1 MVQQTAIHE
10 QGCKLIV
17 SAPLSRPNKGIIFF
31 DRMQVRIFSVL
42 VNKYLTR
49 SPYSR
54 KVGPQQF
61 PLRMWGRVS
70 ARRAQRM
77 SQRNPRDRPERHR
90 TMGKRLGQVSCLL
103 VERSGRDGEEHHRED
118 HRGEAI
124 CRWPAR
130 SLLLLFAGFRGSEE
144 PSDDI
149 PNTGRPTRPQVH
161 RISINP
167 PPIDTVGS
175 RHRL

>member
-1 MVQQTAIHE
+1 MVQQMAIHE

-17 SAPLSRPNKGIIFF
+17 SAPLSCPNERIIFF
-31 DRMQVRIFSVL
+31 DRIQVGIFFVL

-49 SPYSR
+49 NSYSW

-61 PLRMWGRVS
+61 PQRMRGRAS
-70 ARRAQRM
+70 ARRAQRL
-77 SQRNPRDRPERHR
+77 SQRNPRDRSERHR
-90 TMGKRLGQVSCLL
+90 TLGKRLGQVSRLL

-118 HRGEAI
+118 HRGEVI

-130 SLLLLFAGFRGSEE
+130 SLLFLFTGFRGSEE

-149 PNTGRPTRPQVH
+149 PNTGRPTRSQVH
-161 RISINP
+161 
-167 PPIDTVGS
+167 
-175 RHRL
+175 